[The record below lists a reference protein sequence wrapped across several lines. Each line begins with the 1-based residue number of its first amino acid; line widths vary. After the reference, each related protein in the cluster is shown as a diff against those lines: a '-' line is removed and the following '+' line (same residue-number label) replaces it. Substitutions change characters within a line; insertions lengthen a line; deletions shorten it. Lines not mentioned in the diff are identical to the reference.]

1 MSNYPNIKLAA
12 RTKKA
17 LKRHKYVPI
26 PRTTL
31 LTEAG
36 PAPGTIWTSNTGD
49 VMVVDHLEPHEHEEF
64 SIVRYADEG
73 FDYLDGFM
81 QEVEEGR
88 YILIGTCH
96 PIMSYSPH
104 VTE

>member
-1 MSNYPNIKLAA
+1 MSNYPNIKLSA
-12 RTKKA
+12 RTKRG

-31 LTEAG
+31 LTENG
-36 PAPGTIWTSNTGD
+36 PAPGTIWTNNTGD
-49 VMVVDHLEPHEHEEF
+49 VMVVDRLEPRKHEEL
-64 SIVRYADEG
+64 SIVKYTEG

-81 QEVEEGR
+81 QEVREGR

-104 VTE
+104 VSE